1 MEETNDRRAQPEPR
15 LSQNDAGGSKGWGKR
30 LRDRVPSDAHA
41 GRGRVRVERTRSVS
55 FAPRPAAWQKDLVT
69 LDYGGM
75 LPSRSRSTA
84 GSAGVMAADFAETLA
99 TGIHVQVCGDYDLM
113 NFHGC
118 ATPERQVP
126 LLVDPDRRCRRPGSW
141 PRRSPTRC
149 RLVALQRRLGRG
161 KASRLCP
168 CSSDVDLFGYGESVI
183 DLNAEIPHR
192 ALYLLVAQEKLHSP
206 QVASTAVDECRLGSA
221 Q

>member
-84 GSAGVMAADFAETLA
+84 GPPA
-99 TGIHVQVCGDYDLM
+99 
-113 NFHGC
+113 
-118 ATPERQVP
+118 
-126 LLVDPDRRCRRPGSW
+126 SW
-141 PRRSPTRC
+141 PPISLKHWRP
-149 RLVALQRRLGRG
+149 
-161 KASRLCP
+161 ASMSR
-168 CSSDVDLFGYGESVI
+168 YAAI
-183 DLNAEIPHR
+183 
-192 ALYLLVAQEKLHSP
+192 
-206 QVASTAVDECRLGSA
+206 TT
-221 Q
+221 